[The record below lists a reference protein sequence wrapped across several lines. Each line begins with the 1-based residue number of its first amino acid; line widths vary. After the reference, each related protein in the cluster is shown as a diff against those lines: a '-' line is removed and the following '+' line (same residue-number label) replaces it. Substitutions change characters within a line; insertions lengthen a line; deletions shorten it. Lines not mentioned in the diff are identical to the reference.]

1 MRWLRILYLSS
12 GLSFGTLFGFMPVL
26 LRSKG
31 FDPALIGLATSLGA
45 VGYSIALPAWGHIGD
60 IVSGPR
66 RTLQMACIPA
76 ALFAVGLAAP
86 LPVFGVILCVVVIS
100 AGAGPALALTDAMAV
115 PALSDASR
123 QYSGLRLVASLGG
136 AGSAVACGLLYSQ
149 TGYAVA
155 PLVFVAAMAVAILAA
170 QFIPLGRDS
179 ERRRRAAAGPGR
191 SASGPPRGR
200 LGSVGEALGGRP
212 RLLASLVSIAFVFAG
227 VNVSALYVSLRVS
240 DLGGGPLQVGLVN
253 GVAAFAEIPGLL
265 LAGWLAWRL
274 GLRRVLAVSS
284 LGLAACLASWVV
296 LVDPLAI
303 LVTRFASG
311 ICFGGIVV
319 SYVLAMARL
328 LPARLSATGQALF
341 QATGFGLSAI
351 VANLAGGILYGA
363 AGALGV
369 FGAGAVCT
377 AIGGLIGLVALPVK
391 AESRP
396 EPAIPAAAPMV
407 G

>member
-1 MRWLRILYLSS
+1 MRWLRLLYLSS
-12 GLSFGTLFGFMPVL
+12 GLSFGALYGFMAVL
-26 LRSKG
+26 LQSKG
-31 FDPALIGLATSLGA
+31 FEPALIGLTTSLGA
-45 VGYSIALPAWGHIGD
+45 LAYSIALPAWGHVGD

-66 RTLQMACIPA
+66 RTLQMACVPA
-76 ALFAVGLAAP
+76 ALFAVALAMP
-86 LPVFGVILCVVVIS
+86 LPVFAVILCVVVIS

-123 QYSGLRLVASLGG
+123 QYSRLRLIASLGG

-155 PLVFVAAMAVAILAA
+155 PLLFLAAMAVAVLAA

-191 SASGPPRGR
+191 FLLGPPRGR

-240 DLGGGPLQVGLVN
+240 DLGGGPIQVGLVN
-253 GVAAFAEIPGLL
+253 GVASFAEIPGLL

-284 LGLAACLASWVV
+284 LGLTACLAGWVV
-296 LVDPLAI
+296 LADPLAI

-311 ICFGGIVV
+311 ICFGGILV

-328 LPARLSATGQALF
+328 LPVRLSATGQALF

-377 AIGGLIGLVALPVK
+377 AIGGLIGLVALP
-391 AESRP
+391 ARMESRL
-396 EPAIPAAAPMV
+396 ETAVPAAASTV